1 MTARKTTA
9 RTLPLHLILLAVG
22 AVMVVPLVYAV
33 LSGFKSTDEL
43 SSNPFGLP
51 ESLADRQL
59 HRHPRLGGDFWR
71 LLGSSTLI
79 AVGTTVLVVAASA
92 LAAFSFAR
100 FAFRGREALFTLFT
114 MGLMFPFAV
123 AVLPLFLLLRS
134 LGLLDNPL
142 GVILPQAAFG
152 LPMTIIILRAF
163 FRQIPGE
170 LEEAATLDGCSP
182 FGFFWRVLLPMARP
196 ALGTVSVLAVV
207 TSWNN
212 FMLPLLVFTDNTW
225 WTLPDRR
232 PAVPGP
238 VLRGLR
244 PCLRLPRAGDGS
256 RPRLLLG
263 RRASARRRPHRR
275 RHQGLTARHERT
287 ALPTHPHVRSRPMRT
302 HPSETRRRPRR
313 ALVAAGLGAGPP
325 RPSGTPAA
333 HPRRPRPAPRPLL
346 RQRHRQPRTRRRPVQ
361 EPCSAASSTRSRP
374 ATA

>member
-1 MTARKTTA
+1 M
-9 RTLPLHLILLAVG
+9 LVG

-51 ESLADRQL
+51 KHWLTGNYTDI
-59 HRHPRLGGDFWR
+59 LGGSDFWR

-134 LGLLDNPL
+134 MNLLDNPL

-163 FRQIPGE
+163 FREIPGE
-170 LEEAATLDGCSP
+170 LEEAATLDGCTS

-225 WTLPDRR
+225 WTLPIGVQQFQGQYSAEYARVFAYLVLAMV
-232 PAVPGP
+232 PALAFYSVAERQLVG
-238 VLRGLR
+238 
-244 PCLRLPRAGDGS
+244 
-256 RPRLLLG
+256 
-263 RRASARRRPHRR
+263 
-275 RHQGLTARHERT
+275 GLTA
-287 ALPTHPHVRSRPMRT
+287 
-302 HPSETRRRPRR
+302 
-313 ALVAAGLGAGPP
+313 GATKG
-325 RPSGTPAA
+325 
-333 HPRRPRPAPRPLL
+333 
-346 RQRHRQPRTRRRPVQ
+346 
-361 EPCSAASSTRSRP
+361 
-374 ATA
+374 